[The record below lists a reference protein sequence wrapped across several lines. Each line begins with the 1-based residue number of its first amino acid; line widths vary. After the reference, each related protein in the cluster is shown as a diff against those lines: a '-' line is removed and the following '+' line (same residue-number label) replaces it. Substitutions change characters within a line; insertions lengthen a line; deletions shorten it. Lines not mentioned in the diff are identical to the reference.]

1 MVKKAYLAAERII
14 NVKLIHVIVQIIY
27 LLMLDKTI

>member
-1 MVKKAYLAAERII
+1 MVKKAYLVTEMII

-27 LLMLDKTI
+27 LLMLNKTI

>member
-1 MVKKAYLAAERII
+1 MVKKAYLITERII